1 MVIVIGGLSF
11 LLIIGMFVNS
21 LRDGGTTNNIEGG
34 IFQDSNEVLNILNE
48 DLLGI
53 SQKSQD
59 EIFIVVERYSN
70 TYGTQSLSPEEQQ
83 LFDEIGRLV
92 IYYGEYYSSS
102 GSNEYSQMNY
112 SRDMYGKFL
121 EQRQVL
127 KQQFGLKY
135 TQ

>member
-1 MVIVIGGLSF
+1 
-11 LLIIGMFVNS
+11 MFVNS